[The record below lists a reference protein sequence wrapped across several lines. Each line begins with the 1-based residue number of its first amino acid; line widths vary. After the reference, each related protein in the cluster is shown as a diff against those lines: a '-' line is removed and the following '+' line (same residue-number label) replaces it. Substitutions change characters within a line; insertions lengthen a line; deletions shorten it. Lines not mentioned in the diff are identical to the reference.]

1 MSMVDMSE
9 WLFET
14 EFICGIRFVE
24 NYCAE
29 DWETS
34 WAEDAKLLDE
44 IVARGLRIPSTRKP
58 TLRYY
63 LGGYSND
70 WTNDDRWL

>member
-1 MSMVDMSE
+1 MVDMSE
-9 WLFET
+9 WLFKT

-24 NYCAE
+24 NYCTE
-29 DWETS
+29 DRETS

-44 IVARGLRIPSTRKP
+44 IVARGLRIPSTQKS

-63 LGGYSND
+63 MGGYSND
-70 WTNDDRWL
+70 WTNNNGWL